1 VKIIEVSCFFYKKL
15 YKKGGDGVID
25 KESKEKELKWK
36 V

>member
-1 VKIIEVSCFFYKKL
+1 LSLALYKKL